1 MRRCRTFIGICR
13 EAYSFRQDTKDG
25 ARSPRQRDRQW
36 GQKAEDP
43 WSGKTYQGRGG
54 EREATSF
61 EIKQQGDGRWRS
73 ECLAAKDNVRSPGKD
88 SSSQRITCR
97 SLAAYSQRLPSGA
110 YSRKKIQRLLHKIT
124 GKIIC
129 CNKRQQNG
137 TFHPSSFTRSERLLF
152 VCGII
157 LISFPVCLLAP
168 SKISPPYLPE
178 ACLFLACVYLPAE
191 GDSADFI
198 LLTLPEEKAS
208 GQSVMAGAA
217 DSWVLSDSG
226 LMRGLAERKEC
237 RKIFENKSEIWK
249 ACGGSSVV
257 GLAVC
262 AAGSD
267 VVAGGKGAG
276 SDAETF
282 GGMEVA
288 A

>member
-43 WSGKTYQGRGG
+43 WSGKTYQRRGG

-88 SSSQRITCR
+88 SSNQRITCR

-110 YSRKKIQRLLHKIT
+110 NSCKKTQRFLRKIT

-157 LISFPVCLLAP
+157 LISFLFVRLRRQ
-168 SKISPPYLPE
+168 KYLPHISRSMSVPGL
-178 ACLFLACVYLPAE
+178 CLSPRRGRFRRLHPPHAPRREGFRPECHGRCGGFLGPFRLRAY
-191 GDSADFI
+191 
-198 LLTLPEEKAS
+198 
-208 GQSVMAGAA
+208 AGA
-217 DSWVLSDSG
+217 
-226 LMRGLAERKEC
+226 C
-237 RKIFENKSEIWK
+237 RAQRVPEN
-249 ACGGSSVV
+249 
-257 GLAVC
+257 
-262 AAGSD
+262 
-267 VVAGGKGAG
+267 
-276 SDAETF
+276 F
-282 GGMEVA
+282 
-288 A
+288 

>member
-1 MRRCRTFIGICR
+1 MKEKRDGKNRDFPSSEPGMRRCRTFIGICR

-88 SSSQRITCR
+88 SSNQRITCR

-137 TFHPSSFTRSERLLF
+137 TFHPSSFTGRKSLPLLRPA
-152 VCGII
+152 VTM
-157 LISFPVCLLAP
+157 LP
-168 SKISPPYLPE
+168 SLFSSTLSLP
-178 ACLFLACVYLPAE
+178 
-191 GDSADFI
+191 
-198 LLTLPEEKAS
+198 
-208 GQSVMAGAA
+208 
-217 DSWVLSDSG
+217 
-226 LMRGLAERKEC
+226 
-237 RKIFENKSEIWK
+237 
-249 ACGGSSVV
+249 
-257 GLAVC
+257 
-262 AAGSD
+262 
-267 VVAGGKGAG
+267 
-276 SDAETF
+276 
-282 GGMEVA
+282 
-288 A
+288 